1 MLHGQHDEDAI
12 QVKACQALEKVQ
24 KQLSEEAVR
33 HITRAKVTYKPME
46 GISNIRSSGCK
57 PKSWELNYP
66 ALAFLLNGGYYV
78 DYVSIM
84 GTMGLPVM
92 HHSTWDNLVSWV
104 GTHVEKLA
112 DWSCDQ
118 VRADIVKRGD
128 KAQWTASFDGFY
140 LTRGHHS
147 NNSSATLHDVESDRI
162 AWFTHRTKRG
172 RGSNWEGT
180 SSGAEGDMLDELLRK
195 VKSEGYTVGQIIMDH
210 DTSANAIVCTHFPDI
225 HITYCSNHSAKSF
238 HYELSKIKS
247 LSCKCKKEGK
257 ICKRMT
263 EALLDRIK
271 AALRNLMSCDE
282 VLEDSNP
289 LEAFS
294 KGLLN
299 FHSHYCMDKHDSPW
313 CKFHEATKEDG
324 SPYTTKSPLL
334 CSVQSEAF
342 EKLLKSM
349 ADRPQ
354 EYITAAGKVTT
365 NAVEGFHGLALK
377 YRGKRID
384 LLSTHYC
391 CKTNMAVCHKNLGPI
406 WKLIC
411 LCEMGVDIPEDA
423 LSTILNEQKLWEQ
436 SRERRNQSGHYHYR
450 SLHKQKVNK
459 RHAAEK
465 EHMITLRAV
474 GCTTAEYVGSSG
486 TANATSSTAIEERD
500 EVDDEEDQDENNAD
514 ELEEVSPSV
523 DGPSSDEL
531 PLLFFFDCES
541 TGGSIYNDHMIE
553 VGAKVVAV
561 PGSVNITQHQ
571 YGSLIHS
578 SRSIA
583 KAVQG
588 KCGITAQMLV
598 TEPPFIHVFEE
609 LLTWISSTVQEV
621 EQWQQLKYFPVV
633 VAHNGFVFDFL
644 LLLSELHR
652 RNIPFN
658 RLASLNLH
666 FADTLYDCKKHV
678 KNSNSVI
685 FETWTAS
692 EKKRLGIGN
701 LYSKYFVD
709 ETYNAHRAMDDV
721 VAMERLFINTP
732 LVSLLSSLTVWNVQ
746 KLIQEWNNK
755 VQRNNRIQQLVIGF
769 KQDTTKSMAKRLELL
784 GLTYEY
790 LKVQYDSM
798 SSLDAF
804 IKWLCSVGVKHKA
817 WHEKICTHFKKIF
830 KK

>member
-1 MLHGQHDEDAI
+1 M
-12 QVKACQALEKVQ
+12 
-24 KQLSEEAVR
+24 
-33 HITRAKVTYKPME
+33 YKPMDTAVC
-46 GISNIRSSGCK
+46 NIRSSGCK

-66 ALAFLLNGGYYV
+66 ALAFLLNGGYYA
-78 DYVSIM
+78 DYASIL

-92 HHSTWDNLVSWV
+92 HHTTWDNLVSWV
-104 GTHVEKLA
+104 GTHVEQLA
-112 DWSCDQ
+112 EWSCDQ

-128 KAQWTASFDGFY
+128 KDQWTASFDGFY

-172 RGSNWEGT
+172 KGSNWAGT

-195 VKSEGYTVGQIIMDH
+195 VKSQGYTVGQIVMDH
-210 DTSANAIVCTHFPDI
+210 DTSANAIVCTHFPNI

-257 ICKRMT
+257 TCKRMT
-263 EALLDRIK
+263 EAHVDRMK
-271 AALRNLMSCDE
+271 AALRNLISCEE

-299 FHSHYCMDKHDSPW
+299 FHSHYCKDQHDSPW
-313 CKFHEATKEDG
+313 CKFHATTNDDG
-324 SPYTTKSPLL
+324 SPYTTRSPLL
-334 CSVQSEAF
+334 CSVQSDAF
-342 EKLLKSM
+342 EKLLISM
-349 ADRPQ
+349 AEKPQ
-354 EYITAAGKVTT
+354 EYITTTGKVTT

-377 YRGKRID
+377 YRGKQID
-384 LLSTHYC
+384 ILSTHYC

-423 LSTILNEQKLWEQ
+423 LSTILNEQKLWEY
-436 SRERRNQSGHYHYR
+436 SRERRNQSKHYHYR
-450 SLHKQKVNK
+450 SLHKQKTNK

-486 TANATSSTAIEERD
+486 TAEATSSTAIEERD
-500 EVDDEEDQDENNAD
+500 EVVDEEDQPFGDDNNAD
-514 ELEEVSPSV
+514 ECEEVSANV
-523 DGPSSDEL
+523 NGPSSDEL

-541 TGGSIYNDHMIE
+541 TGGSMYTDHMIE

-561 PGSVNITQHQ
+561 PHSVSITQRQ

-583 KAVQG
+583 KAVQS

-598 TEPPFIHVFEE
+598 AEPPFRHVLEE
-609 LLTWISSTVQEV
+609 LLAWISSTVQEV
-621 EQWQQLKYFPVV
+621 EQWQELKYFPVL

-658 RLASLNLH
+658 RLVSLNLH
-666 FADTLYDCKKHV
+666 FADTFYDCKKTV
-678 KNSNSVI
+678 KNSDSII
-685 FETWTAS
+685 FANWSAS
-692 EKKRLGIGN
+692 EKKRLGIGS
-701 LYSKYFVD
+701 LYSKYFAD
-709 ETYNAHRAMDDV
+709 ETYNAYRAMDDV
-721 VAMERLFINTP
+721 VAMERLFTNTP
-732 LVSLLSSLTVWNVQ
+732 LVSLLSSLTIWNMHKV
-746 KLIQEWNNK
+746 IQEWNSK

-769 KQDTTKSMAKRLELL
+769 KQDTSKSMAQRLESL
-784 GLTYEY
+784 GLSYEY
-790 LKVQYDSM
+790 LKVQYEST
-798 SSLDAF
+798 SSQDAF
-804 IKWLCSVGVKHKA
+804 IKWLQSIGVKHKA
-817 WHEKICTHFKKIF
+817 WHEKICTHFKNK
-830 KK
+830 

>member
-1 MLHGQHDEDAI
+1 MVGISALRDITNLVTDSALQGTASDEPVEGETTVLPEDAI
-12 QVKACQALEKVQ
+12 QAKTRLAIEKMQ
-24 KQLSEEAVR
+24 KKLSDEAVR
-33 HITRAKVTYKPME
+33 HITRAKVMYKPMDT

-66 ALAFLLNGGYYV
+66 ALAFLLNGGYYT
-78 DYVSIM
+78 DYASIM
-84 GTMGLPVM
+84 GMMGLPVM
-92 HHSTWDNLVSWV
+92 HHTTWDNLVSWV
-104 GTHVEKLA
+104 DTHVEQLA
-112 DWSCDQ
+112 EWSCDQ
-118 VRADIVKRGD
+118 VKADIVKRGD
-128 KAQWTASFDGFY
+128 KDQWTASFDGFY

-172 RGSNWEGT
+172 KGSNWEGT

-195 VKSEGYTVGQIIMDH
+195 VKSQGYTVGQIVMDH

-257 ICKRMT
+257 ACKRMT
-263 EALLDRIK
+263 EAHVDRMK
-271 AALRNLMSCDE
+271 AALRNLMSCEE

-299 FHSHYCMDKHDSPW
+299 FHSHYCKDQHDSPW
-313 CKFHEATKEDG
+313 CKFHAATNADG
-324 SPYTTKSPLL
+324 SSYTTKSPLI

-342 EKLLKSM
+342 EKLLISM
-349 ADRPQ
+349 ADKPQ
-354 EYITAAGKVTT
+354 EYITTTGKVTT
-365 NAVEGFHGLALK
+365 NAVEGFHGTALK

-406 WKLIC
+406 WKLMC

-423 LSTILNEQKLWEQ
+423 LSTILNEQKVWEQ
-436 SRERRNQSGHYHYR
+436 SRERRNQSKHYHYR
-450 SLHKQKVNK
+450 SLHKQKTNK

-486 TANATSSTAIEERD
+486 TAEATSSTAIEERD
-500 EVDDEEDQDENNAD
+500 EVVDEEDQPFGDENTD
-514 ELEEVSPSV
+514 EHEEVSADV

-541 TGGSIYNDHMIE
+541 TGGSMYSDHIIE

-561 PGSVNITQHQ
+561 PDSVAVTQRQ

-583 KAVQG
+583 KAVQS

-598 TEPPFIHVFEE
+598 TEPPFRHVLEE
-609 LLTWISSTVQEV
+609 LLAWISSTVQEV
-621 EQWQQLKYFPVV
+621 EQWQELKYFPVL

-658 RLASLNLH
+658 RLVSLNLH
-666 FADTLYDCKKHV
+666 FADTLYDCRKTV
-678 KNSNSVI
+678 KNSDSII
-685 FETWTAS
+685 FANWTAS
-692 EKKRLGIGN
+692 EKN
-701 LYSKYFVD
+701 D
-709 ETYNAHRAMDDV
+709 
-721 VAMERLFINTP
+721 
-732 LVSLLSSLTVWNVQ
+732 
-746 KLIQEWNNK
+746 
-755 VQRNNRIQQLVIGF
+755 
-769 KQDTTKSMAKRLELL
+769 
-784 GLTYEY
+784 
-790 LKVQYDSM
+790 
-798 SSLDAF
+798 
-804 IKWLCSVGVKHKA
+804 
-817 WHEKICTHFKKIF
+817 
-830 KK
+830 